1 MFIISDVLW
10 IKIKWYKFYL
20 VALITA
26 FFHMLF
32 IITEARLVK
41 NLSLMFFHLI
51 QSKNQGF
58 HQKYLI
64 TDAMYIYYRS
74 NIFFPILF
82 VYHAK
87 SNLFF
92 SNLCNK
98 ILFNDLFLAQ
108 LESSKSRD
116 FLVQTS

>member
-1 MFIISDVLW
+1 M
-10 IKIKWYKFYL
+10 
-20 VALITA
+20 ITA

-51 QSKNQGF
+51 QSKNQVF

-64 TDAMYIYYRS
+64 IDAMCIYYTS

-82 VYHAK
+82 VYQTK

-92 SNLCNK
+92 PNFCNK

-108 LESSKSRD
+108 LESSKSKD
-116 FLVQTS
+116 FFNTDFIKQFILVKNYLNCDIEVFTK